1 MFSKVGHC
9 FVIAINI
16 GIEFGQPE
24 RKGGSLGHINCSDV
38 TTATVNRGISIP
50 KLIFVCLNCCNLLAF
65 VGFATI
71 QASKE
76 FCSNLRPR
84 FEYVAFLSPTY
95 SFLICDDH
103 GLRTCGCWSER
114 SVFGWNCPSAWKFST
129 HLSLSS
135 GRPQRWLNDFW
146 RGAVSGK
153 GVENMWLF
161 CFSNHNTV
169 RIFNQ
174 CACFLWHTRHVCM
187 WIHAFFLLRT

>member
-1 MFSKVGHC
+1 MAWRRGKPCGSKRSACPSDCNAWRNWEAHRQNRAVDVPMFSKVGHC

-114 SVFGWNCPSAWKFST
+114 SVFGWNCPSA
-129 HLSLSS
+129 
-135 GRPQRWLNDFW
+135 
-146 RGAVSGK
+146 
-153 GVENMWLF
+153 
-161 CFSNHNTV
+161 
-169 RIFNQ
+169 
-174 CACFLWHTRHVCM
+174 
-187 WIHAFFLLRT
+187 